1 MRDTILN
8 YQSALTLRY
17 REMSREEKAHLCEL
31 IMYEAMKRFVAAAR
45 AEQRAK
51 YRLMVAMAETQE
63 NLECEVGFFED
74 I

>member
-1 MRDTILN
+1 MRDVYLN
-8 YQSALTLRY
+8 YFRALGRY
-17 REMSREEKAHLCEL
+17 EMSRLEKVHLCEL
-31 IMYEAMKRFVAAAR
+31 IMYEAMKRFVGAAR

>member
-1 MRDTILN
+1 MRDVYLD
-8 YQSALTLRY
+8 YVRALTSRY
-17 REMSREEKAHLCEL
+17 EMSREEKAHLCEL